1 MPKSNSIPTSKVR
14 RSTIAGITA
23 AKIGIKHVGYK
34 TRSLLMDENE
44 KKKFK
49 ELHEKNLGVLIF
61 SVLSQLKGTAL
72 KISQLLSMEA
82 NILPLSIREQL
93 KNAYY
98 QVKPINRAL
107 IRKQII
113 QELGK
118 KPLEVFKYFESTA
131 FAAASIGQVHRGES
145 FAGQTLAIKIQYP
158 GIASTIES
166 DLKIVE
172 QLFWTLSKTS
182 EILPHKKVLDLMM
195 CEIKNRLG
203 EEVDYE
209 IEAKNL
215 HWFIEQVKLNGITI
229 PKPIDEL
236 SSKRVLTLE
245 MLDGLHLQEWL
256 STQPSQTEKN
266 RIGQLLFDFF
276 WYSVFNLKKVN
287 ADPHPGNFLFLRD
300 GNLGVL
306 DFGCVRSLD
315 DEFVQQFSILIPE
328 IIKVFYQNGESETL
342 RKTYQSLKILSGDVS
357 QDEFENQVIPHIRRF
372 AHWFGEAYATEIF
385 DFNKKSPC
393 PGKPDNE
400 GIKAVKL
407 VNGMYQEQMCFDR
420 AHLGLMNLLTEIGA
434 TIKTD
439 WKKFYCKD

>member
-1 MPKSNSIPTSKVR
+1 MPKSSSIPTSKVK
-14 RSTIAGITA
+14 RSSIAGIAA
-23 AKIGIKHVGYK
+23 AKIGVKHLGYK
-34 TRSLLMDENE
+34 TRSLLMDESE
-44 KKKFK
+44 KKKSK
-49 ELHEKNLGVLIF
+49 ELHEENLGLLIF

-72 KISQLLSMEA
+72 KVSQLLSMEA
-82 NILPLSIREQL
+82 DILPLSIREQL

-98 QVKPINRAL
+98 QVQPINRAL
-107 IRKQII
+107 VRKQII

-118 KPLEVFKYFESTA
+118 KPQDIFKCFEPKA

-145 FAGQTLAIKIQYP
+145 FAGQPLAIKIQYP

-195 CEIKNRLG
+195 CEMKNRLG

-215 HWFIEQVKLNGITI
+215 HWFLDQVKLKGIII

-256 STQPSQTEKN
+256 STQPDQTEKN

-276 WYSVFNLKKVN
+276 WYSVFKLKKIN
-287 ADPHPGNFLFLRD
+287 ADPHPGNFLFLQD

-315 DEFVQQFSILIPE
+315 DKFIQQFSILIPE
-328 IIKVFYQNGESETL
+328 IVNVFYRNAESKTL
-342 RKTYQSLKILSGDVS
+342 RKTYQSLKILSDDVS
-357 QDEFENQVIPHIRRF
+357 QDEFEKQVVPHIRRF
-372 AHWFGEAYATEIF
+372 ACWFGEAYATETF

-393 PGKPDNE
+393 PGRPDNE

-407 VNGMYQEQMCFDR
+407 VNGMFQEQMCFDR

-439 WKKFYCKD
+439 WKKFYV